1 MKKKTIAEAGVGSV
15 KITQE
20 KAKAKGR
27 DYSYYRLTYH
37 RGNRR
42 FRERAKT
49 LEEANKRSKVL
60 AEKLGDGTIQTD
72 LKLKAKDNLV
82 IGEALSL
89 LKEAGGKVGLLE
101 AVRQFTEAQ
110 KLLGSQSSVVQGVK
124 EFKAQL
130 EKGKLPEITVPE
142 LIPIFLAEVE
152 KEGNTRRY
160 KMDIR
165 QKLNIAAKTFT
176 GQVADV
182 KVQEIDNWLDGLKG
196 VSKRTA
202 KNYRNALR
210 TLFSFAKKKGYL
222 HRHVDTE
229 VQFSREYKPGKPV
242 IGIYTPEQLKIL
254 LFNITPRLVPFVA
267 IGGLSGMRS
276 AEIVR
281 MQWGDIRLDTNQIFV
296 PEPVA
301 KTIARE
307 IPICPALAAWL
318 KPFKDASEGEDKVL
332 PRITNEFA
340 LAKRM
345 ASAVGRMKGKNG
357 KPLLKIVH
365 NGLRHTYISCRVKN
379 IKNKHEVA
387 LEAGNSPRIIDSN
400 YLKVI
405 ENPEQAKEWF
415 NVFPT
420 EERLKELSLAIEEGL

>member
-1 MKKKTIAEAGVGSV
+1 MKRKTVAEAGVGSV

-20 KAKAKGR
+20 NMTQMGKK
-27 DYSYYRLTYH
+27 YPYYRLTYH

-42 FRERAKT
+42 HREWAKT
-49 LEEANKRSKVL
+49 LEEANKRAKEL

-110 KLLGSQSSVVQGVK
+110 KLLGSQSVVQGVK
-124 EFKAQL
+124 EFKHQQ
-130 EKGKLPEITVPE
+130 EKAKLPEITVPE
-142 LIPIFLAEVE
+142 LIPKFLEEVE

-160 KMDIR
+160 RMDIR
-165 QKLNIAAKTFT
+165 QKLNVAAKTFT

-182 KVQEIDNWLDGLKG
+182 KVQDIDNWLDGLKG
-196 VSKRTA
+196 ISKRTA

-210 TLFSFAKKKGYL
+210 TLFSFAKRKGYL
-222 HRHVDTE
+222 PRHVDTE
-229 VQFSREYKPGKPV
+229 VKFSREYKPGKPS

-267 IGGLSGMRS
+267 IGGLAGMRS

-281 MQWGDIRLDTNQIFV
+281 MQWGDIRLATNQIFV
-296 PEPVA
+296 SEQVA

-345 ASAVGRMKGKNG
+345 AAAVGRMKGKNG

-379 IKNKHEVA
+379 IKNKHEVS
-387 LEAGNSPRIIDSN
+387 LEAGNSPRIIESN

>member
-1 MKKKTIAEAGVGSV
+1 
-15 KITQE
+15 
-20 KAKAKGR
+20 
-27 DYSYYRLTYH
+27 
-37 RGNRR
+37 
-42 FRERAKT
+42 
-49 LEEANKRSKVL
+49 
-60 AEKLGDGTIQTD
+60 
-72 LKLKAKDNLV
+72 LKAKDNLV